1 MKKII
6 GEKKIFAIQYEVV
19 EVTNQ
24 FVYGYICYWVNGMQ
38 LGDFSS
44 ITILCDVLNFL
55 PQIVKDNGNRE
66 HDKFFEMEKKN
77 VCYLL
82 GGQAYLNS
90 KKYEEIALE
99 EMWARFNIELGLDV
113 FNGVIIKL
121 IDSQQKSRIVF
132 SYHGDIY
139 EFYLEKGIVD
149 DVMLNFYKEIDAVY
163 EKIFQK

>member
-19 EVTNQ
+19 EVTKQ
-24 FVYGYICYWVNGMQ
+24 FVYGYICYWVNGIQ

-66 HDKFFEMEKKN
+66 HEKFFKMEKEN

-82 GGQAYLNS
+82 GGQAYLDS
-90 KKYEEIALE
+90 KEYEEIALE
-99 EMWARFNIELGLDV
+99 EMWARFNIELRLDV

-132 SYHGDIY
+132 SYDEDVY

-149 DVMLNFYKEIDAVY
+149 DVLLNFYKEIDALY
-163 EKIFQK
+163 EEVFQK